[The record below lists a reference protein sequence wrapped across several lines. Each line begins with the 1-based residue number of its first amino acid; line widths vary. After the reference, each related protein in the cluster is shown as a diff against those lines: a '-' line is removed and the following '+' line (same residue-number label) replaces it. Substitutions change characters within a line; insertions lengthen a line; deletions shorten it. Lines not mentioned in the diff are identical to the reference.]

1 MKRPSPSLAVS
12 LVALVVALGGAG
24 IAETGGNFILGRN
37 NSADERT
44 ALNSKRSG
52 SALLVRNESSTAGA
66 TALRLE
72 TDPGQPPMSVA
83 SKVRVASLNADMVD
97 GKHAR
102 DFASA
107 KSEGWHYIDAT
118 GGSTGEPQFENGWS
132 NLEAG
137 PGGPFQRAA
146 YRIDQNGIVH
156 LTGLIRG
163 GTIDQI
169 AFTLQGKYCPFFQ
182 KPFLVLSDDG
192 TARPSSVIG
201 RVDITFGIIPDTCG
215 VRITEGISEQ
225 FVSLTGISYP
235 TIAIDERTAVP
246 PALADASAGDAA
258 SQRRSASR
266 RQ

>member
-1 MKRPSPSLAVS
+1 MKCPSPSLAIS
-12 LVALVVALGGAG
+12 LLALFVALGGAG
-24 IAETGGNFILGRN
+24 IAATGGNFILGQH

-44 ALNSKRSG
+44 SLNSPRAG
-52 SALLVRNESSTAGA
+52 AALVVLNESSAAGA

-72 TDPGQPPMSVA
+72 TAPGHPPMLVGTRT
-83 SKVRVASLNADMVD
+83 RVANLNADLLD
-97 GKHAR
+97 GRHAS
-102 DFASA
+102 DFARA
-107 KSEGWHYIDAT
+107 RSEGWHYIDVV

-137 PGGPFQRAA
+137 PGGPFQQAA

-156 LTGLIRG
+156 LTGLIRS

-169 AFTLQGKYCPFFQ
+169 AFTLQGKYCPFFV

-192 TARPSSVIG
+192 TTRPSSVIG
-201 RVDITFGIIPDTCG
+201 RVDVLHTGGDTCG

-235 TIAIDERTAVP
+235 TIAIDQRTAAA
-246 PALADASAGDAA
+246 PAVADAATGKAA
-258 SQRRSASR
+258 SQLRSASR
-266 RQ
+266 RR